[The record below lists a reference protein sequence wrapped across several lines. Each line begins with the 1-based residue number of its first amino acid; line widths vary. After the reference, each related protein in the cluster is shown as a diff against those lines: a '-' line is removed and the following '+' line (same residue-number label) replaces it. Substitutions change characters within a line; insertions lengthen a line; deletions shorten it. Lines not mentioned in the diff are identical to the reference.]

1 MGVYYRVLC
10 FGMGMYFCG
19 CTNDCN
25 GDVQMI
31 QYLNHAKEND
41 QDVQIE
47 TKRGIMFG
55 KIEKIWW
62 DDLDDVVILISDTGK
77 RNQFTVREIINL
89 EFL

>member
-1 MGVYYRVLC
+1 
-10 FGMGMYFCG
+10 
-19 CTNDCN
+19 
-25 GDVQMI
+25 MI

-89 EFL
+89 EIL